1 MYKFF
6 NNGVPENRDATI
18 GGYDYITK
26 NIGDKLYTINISRPH
41 EEDNPKM
48 MNLWTSCGFGF
59 LLVFAIN
66 DKTSFDLIKS
76 TRESILK
83 EKHGKEC
90 PIILVGNKQ
99 DLAHNREVSYDEA
112 KQLADSWNIE
122 YIETSVNTNFNCIEP
137 FDHLA
142 EKIYESRLLK
152 KNKSTCPCS
161 IY

>member
-1 MYKFF
+1 M
-6 NNGVPENRDATI
+6 
-18 GGYDYITK
+18 
-26 NIGDKLYTINISRPH
+26 
-41 EEDNPKM
+41 
-48 MNLWTSCGFGF
+48 
-59 LLVFAIN
+59 
-66 DKTSFDLIKS
+66 
-76 TRESILK
+76 
-83 EKHGKEC
+83 EC

-99 DLAHNREVSYDEA
+99 DLAHNREVSYDDA

-142 EKIYESRLLK
+142 VKIYESRLLK

>member
-83 EKHGKEC
+83 EKHGM
-90 PIILVGNKQ
+90 P
-99 DLAHNREVSYDEA
+99 YYF
-112 KQLADSWNIE
+112 SW
-122 YIETSVNTNFNCIEP
+122 
-137 FDHLA
+137 
-142 EKIYESRLLK
+142 K
-152 KNKSTCPCS
+152 
-161 IY
+161 